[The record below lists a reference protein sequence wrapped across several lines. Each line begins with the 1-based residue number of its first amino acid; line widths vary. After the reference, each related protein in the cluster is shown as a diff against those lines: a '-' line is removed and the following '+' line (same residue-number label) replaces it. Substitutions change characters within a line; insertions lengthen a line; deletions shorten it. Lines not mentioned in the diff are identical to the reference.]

1 MTAKFRICCWIVL
14 ALCCGACAPVSQ
26 AEYWQ
31 NYLTDVRAEGLM
43 RVDRAP
49 SDIPLS
55 PALLQDS
62 FSRLAFQFENDP
74 FHDGSDHGGA
84 QMIRKW
90 RTPVAYAVASNARD
104 RLKIEAPVRDFVE
117 RLRTVTGHDF
127 IETRLDDD
135 ETETTNLIVLFLRDS
150 DFKSL
155 VSYQSLL
162 DAGYIRRTEDSDWY
176 AFLNRAVEPWY
187 DAPSPCAGHVLT
199 TDGSDGSVPGEVIF
213 AVVMIR
219 AELPG
224 ALIES
229 CIEEEM
235 AQTLGLF
242 NDDPK
247 VRPTIFNDDE
257 EFGLLTEH
265 DRLLLSIL
273 YDQRLKPGMSRETAM
288 PLVRQI
294 SSELLPEG

>member
-1 MTAKFRICCWIVL
+1 M
-14 ALCCGACAPVSQ
+14 
-26 AEYWQ
+26 
-31 NYLTDVRAEGLM
+31 
-43 RVDRAP
+43 
-49 SDIPLS
+49 
-55 PALLQDS
+55 
-62 FSRLAFQFENDP
+62 
-74 FHDGSDHGGA
+74 
-84 QMIRKW
+84 
-90 RTPVAYAVASNARD
+90 
-104 RLKIEAPVRDFVE
+104 
-117 RLRTVTGHDF
+117 
-127 IETRLDDD
+127 
-135 ETETTNLIVLFLRDS
+135 
-150 DFKSL
+150 
-155 VSYQSLL
+155 
-162 DAGYIRRTEDSDWY
+162 
-176 AFLNRAVEPWY
+176 
-187 DAPSPCAGHVLT
+187 
-199 TDGSDGSVPGEVIF
+199 IF

-219 AELPG
+219 AELPD